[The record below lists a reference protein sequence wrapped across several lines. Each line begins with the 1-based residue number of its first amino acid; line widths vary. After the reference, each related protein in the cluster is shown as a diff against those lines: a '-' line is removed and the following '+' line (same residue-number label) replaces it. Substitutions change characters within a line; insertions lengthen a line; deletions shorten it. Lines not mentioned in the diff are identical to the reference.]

1 MLTEFKMG
9 LIWQEH
15 KEHGKLSSMVNSVR
29 AVILPEDIED
39 LRAVTVIWTVGSCLQ
54 KVENLDRIL
63 RQRATKRTEKPKHKA
78 SGFGESVNGFSI
90 AVTHA

>member
-29 AVILPEDIED
+29 AVILPEDIEEIPSQGPP
-39 LRAVTVIWTVGSCLQ
+39 LWCWFLSTVKVCLFTLFVR
-54 KVENLDRIL
+54 KEEINL
-63 RQRATKRTEKPKHKA
+63 
-78 SGFGESVNGFSI
+78 
-90 AVTHA
+90 

>member
-15 KEHGKLSSMVNSVR
+15 KEHGKLSSVVNSVR

-39 LRAVTVIWTVGSCLQ
+39 LRAVTVIWTVGKTLSRDYSSAASESWDGWHHISIVAVLNRIKIC
-54 KVENLDRIL
+54 EPNL
-63 RQRATKRTEKPKHKA
+63 
-78 SGFGESVNGFSI
+78 N
-90 AVTHA
+90 